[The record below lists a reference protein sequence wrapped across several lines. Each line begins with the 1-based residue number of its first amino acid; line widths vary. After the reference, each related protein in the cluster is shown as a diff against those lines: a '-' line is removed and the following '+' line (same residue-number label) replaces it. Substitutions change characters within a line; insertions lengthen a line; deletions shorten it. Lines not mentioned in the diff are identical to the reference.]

1 MRFATKWLALLAAA
15 VLAFAAHAQTYPA
28 KPVRIIV
35 PFAPGGATDIVTRLL
50 AQKLTE
56 VWGQQV
62 VADNRAGAGGNIGGE
77 LAAKSAPDGY
87 TLFMTSGSIVTANPY
102 MYRKLS
108 WNPEKDLVAITNVAS
123 GPQVVVVHPSFPAKT
138 IKDLITLAK
147 AKPGSMTYGSAG
159 VATQTHLAAE
169 NFLFA
174 AGINA
179 VHIPYKGEGPALVD
193 LVAGQ
198 IVFVTP
204 NLSAAIG
211 FVQQGRLRA
220 LGVTS
225 KQRNAQLKDVP
236 AVAETLPG
244 FENLGWFGLM
254 APTGTPPAVIDKIYR
269 DTAKVL
275 DAADMRK
282 RFDDIGMAPVGNAPA
297 DFLNAIREES
307 VHWSKIIRAR
317 DRKSTRLNSSHIQK
331 SRMPSS
337 A

>member
-1 MRFATKWLALLAAA
+1 MRMLRLITLMLAAC
-15 VLAFAAHAQTYPA
+15 VPTLPHAQTYPA

-35 PFAPGGATDIVTRLL
+35 PFPPGGATDIVTRLL

-56 VWGQQV
+56 AWGQQV

-77 LAAKSAPDGY
+77 LAAKAPPDGY

-102 MYRKLS
+102 MYRKLP

-123 GPQVVVVHPSFPAKT
+123 GPQIVAVHPSFPAKN
-138 IKDLITLAK
+138 IKEMIALAK
-147 AKPGSMTYGSAG
+147 ARPGSITFGSAG
-159 VATQTHLAAE
+159 IATQTHLAAE
-169 NFLFA
+169 NFLFT

-179 VHIPYKGEGPALVD
+179 THIPYKGEGPAMVD

-198 IVFVTP
+198 IIFVTP

-225 KQRNAQLKDVP
+225 KERAPQLKDVP
-236 AVAETLPG
+236 AIAETLPG

-254 APTGTPPAVIDKIYR
+254 APTGTPAAVLDKVYR
-269 DTAKVL
+269 DTAKAL
-275 DAADMRK
+275 EGADLRK
-282 RFDDIGMAPVGNAPA
+282 RFDDIGMVPVGNAPA
-297 DFLNAIREES
+297 DFAKAIREEA
-307 VHWSKIIRAR
+307 VRWARVIRE
-317 DRKSTRLNSSHIQK
+317 RKLEVN
-331 SRMPSS
+331 
-337 A
+337 

>member
-1 MRFATKWLALLAAA
+1 MRFAKWIVVPVLAALP
-15 VLAFAAHAQTYPA
+15 VLAGAQAYPA

-77 LAAKSAPDGY
+77 LAAKSPADGY

-123 GPQVVVVHPSFPAKT
+123 GPQVVVVHPSFPAKN
-138 IKDLITLAK
+138 IKEMIALAK
-147 AKPGSMTYGSAG
+147 AKPGSMTFGSAG

-169 NFLFA
+169 NFLYA

-179 VHIPYKGEGPALVD
+179 VHVPYKGEGPALVD

-220 LGVTS
+220 LAVTS
-225 KQRNAQLKDVP
+225 KQRNSQLKDVP

-254 APTGTPPAVIDKIYR
+254 VPTGTPAAVVDKVYR

-275 DAADMRK
+275 EGADMKK
-282 RFDDIGMAPVGNAPA
+282 RFDDIGMAPVGNSPA
-297 DFLNAIREES
+297 DFLKAIREES
-307 VHWSKIIRAR
+307 VLWAKVIRAR
-317 DRKSTRLNSSHIQK
+317 KLEVN
-331 SRMPSS
+331 
-337 A
+337 